1 MKKSTAAI
9 LICVIVV
16 VLSALTFV
24 SLHGFPIGIY
34 DVNPLPSVVETG
46 MDMQQGYYVIY
57 RQKES
62 ETDLTSE
69 QIDASLAIFQKRLTD
84 AGFSNATAVK
94 YGDDQIAVKF
104 PVSAFSAYSLQYLG
118 FVGNVTLQDSS
129 GNTILE
135 RKNIA
140 DAGYTA
146 SASSQSIYL
155 KFDAE
160 GAEKFSTA
168 SAAAAL
174 NNKAISILIDG
185 ETVASPTMSSAITTG
200 ECSVTGVSG
209 ADMIAAAVKNSAL
222 PAAFTIDRSFTVSGT
237 MGDKAIDTGLIA
249 SLAAVAVIVVFMIIR
264 YRLLAAAG
272 LGGLWLYALLTLL
285 MLALLPGV
293 VALSL
298 QSIAAIIIV
307 TALGIMTHIVIFEK
321 IKDEYVTGKPMN
333 AAIKSGFDNGLITSR
348 YINYAVFILAM
359 IVYAF
364 GYQQFSIMMMI
375 GILVLMLSVTTLT
388 RAGFKLM
395 RSFSIKPACIG
406 ISAKEG
412 GAGK

>member
-62 ETDLTSE
+62 ETELTGE
-69 QIDASLAIFQKRLTD
+69 QINAALGIFQKRLAD
-84 AGFSNATAVK
+84 AGFENATAVK
-94 YGDDQIAVKF
+94 YGEDQIAVKF
-104 PVSAFSAYSLQYLG
+104 PISTFSAYSLQYLG
-118 FVGNVTLQDSS
+118 YVGDVTLQDSS
-129 GNTILE
+129 GNTIIE

-140 DAGYTA
+140 GAGYTTT
-146 SASSQSIYL
+146 ASSQSIYL

-168 SAAAAL
+168 SSAAAL
-174 NNKAISILIDG
+174 SSKTISILIDG

-209 ADMIAAAVKNSAL
+209 ADMIAATIKSEAL
-222 PAAFTIDRSFTVSGT
+222 PAAFTIDRSYTVSGT
-237 MGDKAIDTGLIA
+237 MGSKAIDTGLIA
-249 SLAAVAVIVVFMIIR
+249 SLVAVAVLVVFMIVR
-264 YRLLAAAG
+264 YRLLSAAG
-272 LGGLWLYALLTLL
+272 LGGLWLYAILTLL

-293 VALSL
+293 VSLSL
-298 QSIAAIIIV
+298 QSIAAIIVV
-307 TALGIMTHIVIFEK
+307 TALGIMTHVVIFEK
-321 IKDEYVTGKPMN
+321 IRDEYTSGKPMSSS
-333 AAIKSGFDNGLITSR
+333 IKSGFDNGLIVSR
-348 YINYAVFILAM
+348 YINYAMFILAM

-364 GYQQFSIMMMI
+364 GYQQFSIMMMM
-375 GILVLMLSVTTLT
+375 GILILMLSVTTLT
-388 RAGFKLM
+388 RAGFHLM

-412 GAGK
+412 GKDK